1 MAGGVHIVYRKSP
14 ENDFTYNAVSS
25 DLTVPTEALAHYPN
39 PNDASYNTV
48 PEFFHVFYSGT
59 YTVDVGVA
67 YENNGYYRIFANVNG
82 TWKQGPLAA
91 ATGTKTLKSW
101 LSAEGTKRYIITQFG
116 SVQHKVEIT
125 TTMYNSLNSG
135 CKIFRE
141 MVIASNSNATLPAPA
156 FYKNA
161 KFSNTTLTKTNGTY
175 VALGIDNSIVVYNKL
190 DDNVTLTQFTTYC
203 DSLYSKS
210 GTTFISDTSSA
221 TFDKAG
227 YKIR

>member
-1 MAGGVHIVYRKSP
+1 MSGGAHIVYRKSP
-14 ENDFTYNAVSS
+14 EEYSFNAVSS
-25 DLTVPTEALAHYPN
+25 DLTVPTSVLASYPN

-67 YENNGYYRIFANVNG
+67 YANNGYYRIFANVNG
-82 TWKQGPLAA
+82 TWQDGPLAA

-101 LSAEGTKRYIITQFG
+101 LSAEGTARYIITQFG
-116 SVQHKVEIT
+116 SIQHKVTLT
-125 TTMYNSLNSG
+125 TTMYNSLNAG

-141 MVIASNSNATLPAPA
+141 MVIASNSNATLPAA
-156 FYKNA
+156 AYYKNA
-161 KFSNTTLTKTNGTY
+161 TFSNTTLTKTDGTY
-175 VALGIDNSIVVYNKL
+175 VALGSSNSTVVYNKL
-190 DDNVTLTQFTTYC
+190 DSNITPTQFATYC

-221 TFDKAG
+221 TFDKTN
-227 YKIR
+227 YSIR